1 MASLFNRLRSLF
13 GGKVQMT
20 PGEFT
25 REAAAVLRKAR
36 PDLNVEIVEDLEI
49 RIGDGFRCFLGNA
62 YDMYRANPSGGKRII
77 GDVMASGLEA
87 LERSGQGI
95 RQDRIVPV
103 IKDRG
108 WLDEGR
114 LAMAARGREDMP
126 LPVHEDYNE
135 ELVVC
140 YAEDSEKGIRYLRDQ
155 DLDEAGVAR
164 DQLRALSVSNLKQ
177 LLADVKAQGG
187 QGLYLFTADGTYE
200 SSLIL
205 FDDLWTDG
213 RLDVRGEIVMAVPSR
228 ELLLV
233 TGTGNEEGMA
243 RLKEVAEEV
252 HREGAPYRLSRS
264 LFVYRGGK
272 FEVLR

>member
-1 MASLFNRLRSLF
+1 
-13 GGKVQMT
+13 MT
-20 PGEFT
+20 PQEFT
-25 REAAAVLRKAR
+25 REAAALVRKKR
-36 PDLNVEIVEDLEI
+36 PDAEVVIVEDLEI
-49 RIGDGFRCFLGNA
+49 NIAAGIRCFLGNA
-62 YDMYRANPSGGKRII
+62 YDTYRNNPSAGKEILGKVI
-77 GDVMASGLEA
+77 ATGLEA
-87 LERSGQGI
+87 MERSETGI
-95 RQDRIVPV
+95 RKDRIVPV
-103 IKDRG
+103 IKDRNWIEESVRSMTMHG
-108 WLDEGR
+108 GE
-114 LAMAARGREDMP
+114 EVP

-135 ELVVC
+135 ELVIC
-140 YAEDSEKGIRYLRDQ
+140 YAEDSDNGIRYLQ
-155 DLDEAGVAR
+155 DKNVEEAGIEPGE
-164 DQLRALSVSNLKQ
+164 LRGLAISNLKQ

-213 RLDVRGEIVMAVPSR
+213 RLDVRGEIVIAVPSR

-252 HREGAPYRLSRS
+252 HREGAPYRLSKS
-264 LFVYRGGK
+264 LFVYRKGV